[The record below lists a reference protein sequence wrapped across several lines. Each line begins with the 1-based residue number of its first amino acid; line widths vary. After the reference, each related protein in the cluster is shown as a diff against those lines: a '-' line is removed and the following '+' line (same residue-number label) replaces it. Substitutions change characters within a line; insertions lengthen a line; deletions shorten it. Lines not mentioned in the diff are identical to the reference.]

1 MAEKMTLKIEG
12 MGCAKCSEKVTR
24 ALGSID
30 GISDVSVSLD
40 DNAAS
45 FALAAPATR
54 EKAVE
59 AIEDVGY
66 DVAD

>member
-12 MGCAKCSEKVTR
+12 MGCSKCVDKVEK
-24 ALGSID
+24 ALGDID
-30 GISDVSVSLD
+30 GISEIEVSLD
-40 DNAAS
+40 NNAAS

-54 EKAVE
+54 ESAVE

-66 DVAD
+66 DVAG